1 MGPFLYVTD
10 LHGNRRKYER
20 TLALAVET
28 GAWLV
33 VNGGDMYPHGRTHG
47 DQERFIREFLDP
59 HFAKYQEAGIRHFG
73 FPANDDLRVHDP
85 LFVEVCSRY
94 PLVENLAGRK
104 IPAGPYAFL
113 GFNLVSDFPFRLK
126 DRARM
131 DDCEFA
137 FPVQFGTGILSRA
150 DGWEEI
156 PDWMAY
162 AGTLPT
168 IEEELGA
175 LPAPGDPGAADVVVT
190 NEHGAELHLD
200 FTGWSGALTGSVNP
214 EVVVVDVD
222 KTVGASFAV
231 QQFDVSVAP
240 STGGSVALDPPG
252 GTYDAGSVVGVTA
265 TPAAGYVFAGWGGD
279 LAGSVNPESLRVD
292 ADKSISASF
301 APTFTLTV
309 TAQNGSV
316 VLDPPGGVYADGS
329 SVTVTA
335 VADPGFGFVGWG
347 GDLAG
352 TTNPQTLVVDTDK
365 SVSASFDPT
374 FTVAVPAPS
383 GGSVTLDPP
392 GGVYTVGTAVTVTAV
407 ADPGFLFTSWGGDLS
422 GSANPTSLV
431 VDGDKTVSASF
442 DPAYTLTVRASGGG
456 DVALDPPGGSYP
468 AGTVVTLTAIPG
480 SGKSFGGWSGDL
492 SGSANPE
499 TITMD
504 GDKSVRARFGRQR

>member
-175 LPAPGDPGAADVVVT
+175 LPAPGDPGRAVYVIHGPPAGLGLDVVRGGQPVGSHAT
-190 NEHGAELHLD
+190 TRFIEKTQPCLTLHGHLHESPEESSVWMASVGKTVCIQPGQST
-200 FTGWSGALTGSVNP
+200 TGLT
-214 EVVVVDVD
+214 VVV
-222 KTVGASFAV
+222 
-231 QQFDVSVAP
+231 
-240 STGGSVALDPPG
+240 
-252 GTYDAGSVVGVTA
+252 
-265 TPAAGYVFAGWGGD
+265 GD
-279 LAGSVNPESLRVD
+279 LEKMRF
-292 ADKSISASF
+292 DKRIL
-301 APTFTLTV
+301 PI
-309 TAQNGSV
+309 
-316 VLDPPGGVYADGS
+316 D
-329 SVTVTA
+329 
-335 VADPGFGFVGWG
+335 
-347 GDLAG
+347 
-352 TTNPQTLVVDTDK
+352 
-365 SVSASFDPT
+365 
-374 FTVAVPAPS
+374 
-383 GGSVTLDPP
+383 
-392 GGVYTVGTAVTVTAV
+392 
-407 ADPGFLFTSWGGDLS
+407 
-422 GSANPTSLV
+422 
-431 VDGDKTVSASF
+431 
-442 DPAYTLTVRASGGG
+442 
-456 DVALDPPGGSYP
+456 
-468 AGTVVTLTAIPG
+468 
-480 SGKSFGGWSGDL
+480 
-492 SGSANPE
+492 
-499 TITMD
+499 
-504 GDKSVRARFGRQR
+504 